1 MLILTRKPGESLYIG
16 DNLKVTIVEIKGNQ
30 IRVGIDAPP
39 EYRIYREEIYLQ
51 ILEENKKAA
60 EAGISGD
67 ALEQLSGSW
76 KGAAKAGSGDAKARG
91 SKRVAI
97 TGRPGKQIEARATV
111 CERCG
116 GAVTG
121 VGRICSSCG
130 EAAASGGSATLGVAP
145 SNERGKGS

>member
-67 ALEQLSGSW
+67 ALEQLSGTWRGAS
-76 KGAAKAGSGDAKARG
+76 KGGSGETRHS

-97 TGRPGKQIEARATV
+97 TGRPGKQKESDTV
-111 CERCG
+111 GKSKTQAAGNGEPE
-116 GAVTG
+116 G
-121 VGRICSSCG
+121 VVS
-130 EAAASGGSATLGVAP
+130 P